1 MECVLQTYFTCG
13 TSILIF
19 DDSISEW
26 HLLSTTSGMK
36 TAVRKQH
43 RVLLKLCSDPGTQRT
58 RHWWPGWLVARSSCS
73 SWRLQLRLRS
83 ESGRPR
89 LILFTVLSEE
99 IILRTI
105 VLESSTTL
113 VRPRDWE
120 GKSSAHG
127 TEAAAPP
134 STTNITIW
142 KSDGINRLAL
152 FSQSQTKTR
161 SLGPLSNRT
170 RPRDPW
176 WKKVGE
182 WGLMGG
188 NLYSDYHDRFLRL
201 LVRLFGLHFNRAYSL
216 FSSVSFISFSLIDVV

>member
-1 MECVLQTYFTCG
+1 MEFVLQTYFTFG
-13 TSILIF
+13 TSILIS

-43 RVLLKLCSDPGTQRT
+43 RVLSKLYSDPGTQKT

-73 SWRLQLRLRS
+73 SWRMQLRLRS

-176 WKKVGE
+176 WKR
-182 WGLMGG
+182 WGKEVMK
-188 NLYSDYHDRFLRL
+188 
-201 LVRLFGLHFNRAYSL
+201 GLDGRESL
-216 FSSVSFISFSLIDVV
+216 FWLPWQVPASSSWIVWSPFSSSLFFI